1 MQTKLTLR
9 LDDRLIK
16 AAKQTARSRG
26 KSVSQMVAEH
36 FSSFGKETNPADDF
50 DAKNLSPATRSMIGI
65 LRGID
70 PRGDERYAHLM
81 SKHSK
86 HVDEAAR

>member
-9 LDDRLIK
+9 LDDNLIK
-16 AAKQTARSRG
+16 AAKRTARSRG

-36 FSSFGKETNPADDF
+36 FSSFDQASGSEEGF
-50 DAKNLSPATRSMIGI
+50 DAKSLSPATRSMIGI
-65 LRGID
+65 LRGVK
-70 PRGDERYAHLM
+70 PRGDERYARLM
-81 SKHSK
+81 SKHSR